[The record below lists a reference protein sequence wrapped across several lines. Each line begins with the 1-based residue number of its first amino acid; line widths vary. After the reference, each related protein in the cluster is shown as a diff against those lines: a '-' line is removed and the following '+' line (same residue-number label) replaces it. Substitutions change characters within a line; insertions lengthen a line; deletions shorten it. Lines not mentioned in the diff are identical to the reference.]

1 MTNDRTRKIQVTAM
15 KRCTILSVI
24 ALLAMFFAIPAI
36 ALESGVFIAGPAAVY
51 DVCADIDPASDAGR
65 EQAKAIFT
73 EMRAEFGDGDVLF
86 RICRDDSAPAGM
98 SLCAEW
104 ESAAGVII
112 WHVSPPECEEWE
124 PEIIPEEKTDDGVD
138 YVLNTN
144 TGKFHYPSCSSVED
158 MKEKNRAD
166 FHGTR
171 EELIDMGYSPC
182 GRCKP

>member
-1 MTNDRTRKIQVTAM
+1 M
-15 KRCTILSVI
+15 KKSVILSVI
-24 ALLAMFFAIPAI
+24 ALMALVFPAV
-36 ALESGVFIAGPAAVY
+36 ALESGAIVAGPAMVY
-51 DVCADIDPASDAGR
+51 DVCADIDPAADAGR
-65 EQAKAIFT
+65 GQAKAVFA
-73 EMRAEFGDGDVLF
+73 EMWAEFGGEDVLF
-86 RICRDDSAPAGM
+86 RICRDASAPAGM

-104 ESAAGVII
+104 ESARGMIV
-112 WHVSPPECEEWE
+112 WHVSPPECEEWMPE
-124 PEIIPEEKTDDGVD
+124 PAPEEFADDGCD

-171 EELIDMGYSPC
+171 EELIEQGYSPC